1 VFTTDH
7 GEFQGDHGF
16 LFKGPFHVDSLMR
29 LPLVWRPAPERA
41 VQPSVVSEPVGLL
54 DLAPTFCRIAG
65 LPVPEWMDGEPLP
78 ISPADAASQGR
89 QRVLTEWDSLHPGGA
104 EVHLQTITRDGLV
117 CTRYEPGAC
126 HDGTEGE
133 LWDLSEDPLQFVNL
147 WEDPSRRSLR
157 DDLLGDLVEA
167 LPERPAS
174 PLALEAPV

>member
-1 VFTTDH
+1 
-7 GEFQGDHGF
+7 
-16 LFKGPFHVDSLMR
+16 
-29 LPLVWRPAPERA
+29 
-41 VQPSVVSEPVGLL
+41 
-54 DLAPTFCRIAG
+54 
-65 LPVPEWMDGEPLP
+65 MDGEPLP